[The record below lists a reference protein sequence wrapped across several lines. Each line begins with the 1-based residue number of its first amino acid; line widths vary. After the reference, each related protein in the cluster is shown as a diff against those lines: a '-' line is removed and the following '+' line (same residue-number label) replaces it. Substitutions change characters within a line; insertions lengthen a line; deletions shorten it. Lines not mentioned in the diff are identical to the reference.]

1 MDCDVKPVL
10 VVEDHAIVRAGI
22 RRLLDERGDIEV
34 AEVATG
40 EAALETIAG
49 RAFALVILDLNL
61 PGLAGLELLRRMV
74 RQAPGQPVLIF
85 SQHTEAIYA
94 TRALENG
101 ARGYISKNANPEELL
116 GAVETILNGGV
127 AIEKDV
133 AAEMAAHDLA
143 EDAYLRPLTERD
155 LEILRLLAAGDS
167 LSEIADKLGIAYK
180 TVANTLSRI
189 KEKLGVGQT
198 SELIRIAVSRGLA
211 DRV

>member
-1 MDCDVKPVL
+1 MRPVL

-34 AEVATG
+34 SEAATG
-40 EAALETIAG
+40 EAALETIAA
-49 RAFALVILDLNL
+49 RVFALVVLDLNL
-61 PGLAGLELLRRMV
+61 PGLAGLELLRRIV
-74 RQAPGQPVLIF
+74 RQAPGVPVLIF

-94 TRALENG
+94 TRALETG
-101 ARGYISKNANPEELL
+101 ARGFVSKNANPEELL
-116 GAVETILNGGV
+116 EAVETILNGGV

-133 AAEMAAHDLA
+133 AAEMALHDLA

-155 LEILRLLAAGDS
+155 LEILRLLSAGDS

-198 SELIRIAVSRGLA
+198 SELIRIAVGRGLA

>member
-1 MDCDVKPVL
+1 MKQVL

-22 RRLLDERGDIEV
+22 RRLLDERGDMDVLEM
-34 AEVATG
+34 ATG
-40 EAALETIAG
+40 EAALSEIGT
-49 RAFALVILDLNL
+49 RNFALVILDLNL
-61 PGLAGLELLRRMV
+61 PGLAGLELLRRIV
-74 RQAPGQPVLIF
+74 RQAPDMPVLVF

-94 TRALENG
+94 TRALETG
-101 ARGYISKNANPEELL
+101 ARGFVSKNASPEELL
-116 GAVETILNGGV
+116 DAVETILNGGV

-143 EDAYLRPLTERD
+143 EDAYLKPLTERD
-155 LEILRLLAAGDS
+155 LEILRLLSAGDS
-167 LSEIADKLGIAYK
+167 LAEIADKLGIAYK

-198 SELIRIAVSRGLA
+198 SELIRIAVGRGLA

>member
-1 MDCDVKPVL
+1 MKQVL

-34 AEVATG
+34 LEAATG
-40 EAALETIAG
+40 EAALVEIAA
-49 RAFALVILDLNL
+49 RTFVLVILDLNL
-61 PGLAGLELLRRMV
+61 PGLAGLELLRRII
-74 RQAPGQPVLIF
+74 RQAPGVPVLVF

-94 TRALENG
+94 TRALETG
-101 ARGYISKNANPEELL
+101 ARGFVSKNANPEELL
-116 GAVETILNGGV
+116 DAVETILSGGT

-133 AAEMAAHDLA
+133 AAEMALHDLA
-143 EDAYLRPLTERD
+143 EDAYLKPLTERD
-155 LEILRLLAAGDS
+155 LEILRLLSAGDS

-198 SELIRIAVSRGLA
+198 SELIRIAVGRGLA

>member
-1 MDCDVKPVL
+1 MKQVL

-22 RRLLDERGDIEV
+22 RRLLDERGDMEV
-34 AEVATG
+34 FEAATG
-40 EAALETIAG
+40 EAALTEIAARG
-49 RAFALVILDLNL
+49 PIALIILDLNL
-61 PGLAGLELLRRMV
+61 PGLAGLELLRRIV
-74 RQAPGQPVLIF
+74 RQAPAAPVLIF

-94 TRALENG
+94 TRALETG
-101 ARGYISKNANPEELL
+101 ARGFVSKNANPQELL
-116 GAVETILNGGV
+116 DAVDTVLNGGV

-155 LEILRLLAAGDS
+155 LEILRLLTAGDS
-167 LSEIADKLGIAYK
+167 LAEIADKLGIAYK
-180 TVANTLSRI
+180 TVANTLGRI

-198 SELIRIAVSRGLA
+198 SELIRIAVGRGLA

>member
-1 MDCDVKPVL
+1 MKQVL

-22 RRLLDERGDIEV
+22 RRLLGERGDIEV
-34 AEVATG
+34 LEAATG
-40 EAALETIAG
+40 EAALVEIAA

-61 PGLAGLELLRRMV
+61 PGLAGLELLRRII
-74 RQAPGQPVLIF
+74 RQAPGVPVLVF

-94 TRALENG
+94 TRALETG
-101 ARGYISKNANPEELL
+101 ARGFVSKNANPEELL
-116 GAVETILNGGV
+116 DAVETILRGGT

-133 AAEMAAHDLA
+133 AAEMALHDLA
-143 EDAYLRPLTERD
+143 EDAYLKPLTERD
-155 LEILRLLAAGDS
+155 LEILRLLSAGDS

-189 KEKLGVGQT
+189 KEKLGVGRT

>member
-1 MDCDVKPVL
+1 MKLVL

-22 RRLLDERGDIEV
+22 RRLLDERGDTEV
-34 AEVATG
+34 LEAATG
-40 EAALETIAG
+40 EAALAAIAS
-49 RAFALVILDLNL
+49 REFALVILDLNL
-61 PGLAGLELLRRMV
+61 PGLAGLELLRRIA
-74 RQAPGQPVLIF
+74 RQAPGVPVLVF

-94 TRALENG
+94 TRALETG
-101 ARGYISKNANPEELL
+101 ARGFVSKHASPEELL
-116 GAVETILNGGV
+116 EAVETILNGGI

-133 AAEMAAHDLA
+133 AAEMAAHELS

-155 LEILRLLAAGDS
+155 LEILRLLSAGDS

>member
-1 MDCDVKPVL
+1 MKPVL

-22 RRLLDERGDIEV
+22 RRLLDECGDIEV
-34 AEVATG
+34 SEAATG
-40 EAALETIAG
+40 EAALEAIGIRT
-49 RAFALVILDLNL
+49 FALVILDLNL
-61 PGLAGLELLRRMV
+61 PGLAGLELLRRII
-74 RQAPGQPVLIF
+74 RQAPGVPVLIF

-94 TRALENG
+94 TRALETG
-101 ARGYISKNANPEELL
+101 ARGFVSKNASPEELL
-116 GAVETILNGGV
+116 EAVEAILQGGT

-155 LEILRLLAAGDS
+155 LEILRLLSAGDS

-198 SELIRIAVSRGLA
+198 SELIRIAVGRGLA

>member
-1 MDCDVKPVL
+1 MNTVL

-22 RRLLDERGDIEV
+22 RRLLCERSDIAVTE
-34 AEVATG
+34 AATG
-40 EAALETIAG
+40 EDALTVIG
-49 RAFALVILDLNL
+49 SQSFALAVLDLNL

-74 RQAPGQPVLIF
+74 RQAPTLRILVF

-94 TRALENG
+94 TRALEAG
-101 ARGYISKNANPEELL
+101 ARGFVSKNASPEEFLE
-116 GAVETILNGGV
+116 AVETVLTGGI

-143 EDAYLRPLTERD
+143 EDAYLKPLTERD
-155 LEILRLLAAGDS
+155 LEILRLLSAGDS

-189 KEKLGVGQT
+189 KEKLGVAQT
-198 SELIRIAVSRGLA
+198 SELIRIAVGRGLA
-211 DRV
+211 DLI

>member
-1 MDCDVKPVL
+1 MKQML

-22 RRLLDERGDIEV
+22 RRLLGERGDVEV
-34 AEVATG
+34 FETATG
-40 EAALETIAG
+40 EAALEEIAA
-49 RAFALVILDLNL
+49 RKFALVILDLNL
-61 PGLAGLELLRRMV
+61 PGLAGLELLRRIV
-74 RQAPGQPVLIF
+74 RQAPSVPVMIF

-94 TRALENG
+94 TRALETG
-101 ARGYISKNANPEELL
+101 ARGFVSKNATPEELL
-116 GAVETILNGGV
+116 AAIETILGGGT

-133 AAEMAAHDLA
+133 AAEMALHDLA

-155 LEILRLLAAGDS
+155 LEILRLLSAGDS

-198 SELIRIAVSRGLA
+198 SELIRIAVGRGLA

>member
-1 MDCDVKPVL
+1 MKQVL

-22 RRLLDERGDIEV
+22 RRLLDERGDTEV
-34 AEVATG
+34 LEAATG
-40 EAALETIAG
+40 EAALAAIAS
-49 RAFALVILDLNL
+49 REFALVILDLNL
-61 PGLAGLELLRRMV
+61 PGLAGLELLRRIA
-74 RQAPGQPVLIF
+74 RQAPGVPVLVF

-94 TRALENG
+94 TRALETG
-101 ARGYISKNANPEELL
+101 ARGFVSKHASPEELL
-116 GAVETILNGGV
+116 EAVEIILNGGV

-133 AAEMAAHDLA
+133 AAEMAAHELS

-155 LEILRLLAAGDS
+155 LEILRLLSAGDS

>member
-1 MDCDVKPVL
+1 MKQVL
-10 VVEDHAIVRAGI
+10 VVEDHAIVRDGI
-22 RRLLDERGDIEV
+22 RRLLAERGDIEV
-34 AEVATG
+34 FEAATG
-40 EAALETIAG
+40 EAALEEIAA
-49 RAFALVILDLNL
+49 RKFALVILDLNL
-61 PGLAGLELLRRMV
+61 PGLAGLELLRRIV
-74 RQAPGQPVLIF
+74 RQAPSVPVMIF

-94 TRALENG
+94 TRALETG
-101 ARGYISKNANPEELL
+101 ARGFVSKNATPEELL
-116 GAVETILNGGV
+116 AAIETILGGGT

-133 AAEMAAHDLA
+133 AAEMALHDLA

-155 LEILRLLAAGDS
+155 LEILRLLSAGDS

-198 SELIRIAVSRGLA
+198 SELIRIAVGRGLA

>member
-1 MDCDVKPVL
+1 MKQVL

-34 AEVATG
+34 FEAATG
-40 EAALETIAG
+40 EAALEEIVG
-49 RAFALVILDLNL
+49 RGPFALVILDLNL
-61 PGLAGLELLRRMV
+61 PGLGGLELLRRIV
-74 RQAPGQPVLIF
+74 RQAPGAPVLVF

-94 TRALENG
+94 TRALETG
-101 ARGYISKNANPEELL
+101 ARGFISKNANPEELL
-116 GAVETILNGGV
+116 DAVETILNGGV

-133 AAEMAAHDLA
+133 AAEMAAHELA

-155 LEILRLLAAGDS
+155 LEILRLLSAGDS

>member
-1 MDCDVKPVL
+1 MKQVL

-22 RRLLDERGDIEV
+22 RRLLAERGDVEV
-34 AEVATG
+34 FEAATG
-40 EAALETIAG
+40 EAALEEIAA
-49 RAFALVILDLNL
+49 RKFALVILDLNL
-61 PGLAGLELLRRMV
+61 PGLAGLELLRRIV
-74 RQAPGQPVLIF
+74 RQAPSVPVMIF

-94 TRALENG
+94 TRALETG
-101 ARGYISKNANPEELL
+101 ARGFVSKNATPEELL
-116 GAVETILNGGV
+116 AAIETILGGGT

-133 AAEMAAHDLA
+133 AAEMALHDLA

-155 LEILRLLAAGDS
+155 LEILRLLSAGDS

-198 SELIRIAVSRGLA
+198 SELIRIAVGRGLA

>member
-1 MDCDVKPVL
+1 MKQVL

-22 RRLLDERGDIEV
+22 RRLLDERGDVEV
-34 AEVATG
+34 LEAATG
-40 EAALETIAG
+40 ETALEEIAG
-49 RAFALVILDLNL
+49 RGPFALVILDLNL
-61 PGLAGLELLRRMV
+61 PGLAGLELLRRIV
-74 RQAPGQPVLIF
+74 RQAPAAPVLVF

-94 TRALENG
+94 TRALETG
-101 ARGYISKNANPEELL
+101 ARGFVSKNATPEELL
-116 GAVETILNGGV
+116 EAVETILNGGV

-155 LEILRLLAAGDS
+155 LEILRLLSAGDS

-198 SELIRIAVSRGLA
+198 SELIRIAVGRGLA

>member
-1 MDCDVKPVL
+1 MKQVL

-22 RRLLDERGDIEV
+22 RRLLGERGDIEV
-34 AEVATG
+34 FEAATG
-40 EAALETIAG
+40 EAALEEIAG
-49 RAFALVILDLNL
+49 RKFALVILDLNL
-61 PGLAGLELLRRMV
+61 PGLAGLELLRRIV
-74 RQAPGQPVLIF
+74 RQAPSVPVMIF

-94 TRALENG
+94 TRALETG
-101 ARGYISKNANPEELL
+101 ARGFVSKNATPEELL
-116 GAVETILNGGV
+116 AAIETILGGGT

-133 AAEMAAHDLA
+133 AAEMALHDLA

-155 LEILRLLAAGDS
+155 LEILRLLSAGDS

-198 SELIRIAVSRGLA
+198 SELIRIAVGRGLA

>member
-1 MDCDVKPVL
+1 MPV
-10 VVEDHAIVRAGI
+10 
-22 RRLLDERGDIEV
+22 
-34 AEVATG
+34 
-40 EAALETIAG
+40 
-49 RAFALVILDLNL
+49 
-61 PGLAGLELLRRMV
+61 MV
-74 RQAPGQPVLIF
+74 F

-94 TRALENG
+94 TRALETG
-101 ARGYISKNANPEELL
+101 ARGFVSKNATPEELL
-116 GAVETILNGGV
+116 EAMETILSGGM

-133 AAEMAAHDLA
+133 AAEMALHDLA

-155 LEILRLLAAGDS
+155 LEILRLLSAGDS

-198 SELIRIAVSRGLA
+198 SELIRIAVGRGLA

>member
-1 MDCDVKPVL
+1 MRQVL

-34 AEVATG
+34 REAATG
-40 EAALETIAG
+40 EIALTEITS
-49 RAFALVILDLNL
+49 REFALVVLDLNL
-61 PGLAGLELLRRMV
+61 PGLAGLELLRRIV
-74 RQAPGQPVLIF
+74 RLAPGLPVLVF

-94 TRALENG
+94 TRALETG
-101 ARGYISKNANPEELL
+101 ARGFVSKNAKPEELHD
-116 GAVETILNGGV
+116 AVDTILNGGV

-133 AAEMAAHDLA
+133 AAEMAAHELA

-155 LEILRLLAAGDS
+155 LEILRLLSAGDS

-180 TVANTLSRI
+180 TVANTLGRI

-198 SELIRIAVSRGLA
+198 SELIRIAVGRGLA

>member
-1 MDCDVKPVL
+1 MDRDVKRVL

-49 RAFALVILDLNL
+49 RAFALVILDINL

>member
-1 MDCDVKPVL
+1 MKPVL
-10 VVEDHAIVRAGI
+10 VIEDHAIVRAGI
-22 RRLLDERGDIEV
+22 RRLLDERGDVEV
-34 AEVATG
+34 QEVSTG
-40 EAALETIAG
+40 EAALEAIAG
-49 RAFALVILDLNL
+49 RAFALIILDLNL
-61 PGLAGLELLRRMV
+61 PGLAGLELLRRII
-74 RQAPGQPVLIF
+74 RQAPGMPVLVF

-94 TRALENG
+94 TRALETG
-101 ARGYISKNANPEELL
+101 ARGFVSKNASPEELL
-116 GAVETILNGGV
+116 EAVETILHGGT

-133 AAEMAAHDLA
+133 AAEMALHDLA
-143 EDAYLRPLTERD
+143 EDAYLKPLTERD
-155 LEILRLLAAGDS
+155 LEILRLLSAGDS

>member
-1 MDCDVKPVL
+1 MKQVL

-22 RRLLDERGDIEV
+22 RRLLSERGDIEV
-34 AEVATG
+34 FEAATG
-40 EAALETIAG
+40 EAALEEIAA
-49 RAFALVILDLNL
+49 RKFALVILDLNL
-61 PGLAGLELLRRMV
+61 PGLAGLELLRRIV
-74 RQAPGQPVLIF
+74 RQAPSVPVMIF

-94 TRALENG
+94 TRALETG
-101 ARGYISKNANPEELL
+101 ARGFVSKNATPEELL
-116 GAVETILNGGV
+116 AAIETILGGGT

-133 AAEMAAHDLA
+133 AAEMALHDLA

-155 LEILRLLAAGDS
+155 LEILRLLSAGDS

-198 SELIRIAVSRGLA
+198 SELIRIAVGRGLA

>member
-1 MDCDVKPVL
+1 MKQVL
-10 VVEDHAIVRAGI
+10 VVEDHAIVRAGM

-34 AEVATG
+34 REAATG
-40 EAALETIAG
+40 EDALAEITS
-49 RAFALVILDLNL
+49 REFALVILDLNL
-61 PGLAGLELLRRMV
+61 PGLAGLELLRRIV
-74 RQAPGQPVLIF
+74 RLAPGLPVLIF

-94 TRALENG
+94 TRALETG
-101 ARGYISKNANPEELL
+101 ARGFVSKNAKPEELL
-116 GAVETILNGGV
+116 DAVDTNLNGGV

-155 LEILRLLAAGDS
+155 LEILRLLSAGDS

-180 TVANTLSRI
+180 TVANTLGRI

>member
-1 MDCDVKPVL
+1 MKQVL

-22 RRLLDERGDIEV
+22 RRLLGERGDIEV
-34 AEVATG
+34 FEAATG
-40 EAALETIAG
+40 EAALEEIAA
-49 RAFALVILDLNL
+49 RKFALVILDLNL
-61 PGLAGLELLRRMV
+61 PGLAGLELLRRIV
-74 RQAPGQPVLIF
+74 RQAPSVPVMIF

-94 TRALENG
+94 TRALETG
-101 ARGYISKNANPEELL
+101 ARGFVSKNATPEELL
-116 GAVETILNGGV
+116 AAIETILGGGT

-133 AAEMAAHDLA
+133 AAEMALHDLA

-155 LEILRLLAAGDS
+155 LEILRLLSAGDS

-198 SELIRIAVSRGLA
+198 SELIRIAVGRGLA

>member
-1 MDCDVKPVL
+1 MKQVL

-22 RRLLDERGDIEV
+22 RRLLGERGDVEV
-34 AEVATG
+34 VEAATG
-40 EAALETIAG
+40 ETALKEIAG
-49 RAFALVILDLNL
+49 RKFALVILDLNL
-61 PGLAGLELLRRMV
+61 PGLAGLELLRRIV
-74 RQAPGQPVLIF
+74 RQAPGVPVMVF

-94 TRALENG
+94 TRALETG
-101 ARGYISKNANPEELL
+101 ARGFVSKNATPEELL
-116 GAVETILNGGV
+116 AAIETILGGGT

-133 AAEMAAHDLA
+133 AAEMALHDLA

-155 LEILRLLAAGDS
+155 LEILRLLSAGDS

-198 SELIRIAVSRGLA
+198 SELIRIAVGRGLA

>member
-1 MDCDVKPVL
+1 MKQVL

-22 RRLLDERGDIEV
+22 RRLLDERGDTEV
-34 AEVATG
+34 LEAATG
-40 EAALETIAG
+40 EAALAAIAS
-49 RAFALVILDLNL
+49 REFALVILDLNL
-61 PGLAGLELLRRMV
+61 PGLAGLELLRRIT
-74 RQAPGQPVLIF
+74 RQAPGVPVLVF

-94 TRALENG
+94 TRALETG
-101 ARGYISKNANPEELL
+101 ARGFVSKHASPEELL
-116 GAVETILNGGV
+116 EAVETILNGGV

-133 AAEMAAHDLA
+133 AAEMAAHELS

-155 LEILRLLAAGDS
+155 LEILRLLSAGDS